1 MTAAPVRAGDPP
13 VEVRMLNRDPDD
25 RSRQMVFAPDL
36 IQVPPGT
43 TVRFLPVDRGHN
55 TASTKGML
63 PEGAE
68 AWQSSLNAPYDV
80 TLTVEGTYGYHCT
93 PHLSMGMVGLI
104 LVGDA
109 RANFHAAREVRQ
121 RGRAAERY
129 AELFARAEAL
139 LEMPATD

>member
-1 MTAAPVRAGDPP
+1 
-13 VEVRMLNRDPDD
+13 MLNRDPDD
-25 RSRQMVFAPDL
+25 RNRQMVFAPDL
-36 IQVPPGT
+36 IQVPSGT

-55 TASTKGML
+55 TASTRGML

-104 LVGDA
+104 LVGDPS
-109 RANFHAAREVRQ
+109 ANFQASREVRH
-121 RGRAAERY
+121 RGRAADRY

-139 LEMPATD
+139 LGMPGAG